1 MKKLLF
7 LSIALLSLVSCSSD
21 DNNTVEANAV
31 SFTQASLNLANATT
45 PIELKFAVP
54 TTDVG
59 TLTLSF
65 TETAVVNGTDFTTLP
80 VATSAK
86 TVVIPFEKGVSSVS
100 FTFNK
105 LKEAIEG
112 EVKNV
117 VFTISSSTIN
127 TVVGLNK
134 SIQVN
139 FNQTASLGSILAA
152 TVGGPNQPNQ
162 LYLDLSSGTSKS
174 VNRAAWDFGFYS
186 GTDFRVIINGSV
198 KMAVKKLETADIT
211 LPQEIDANVTVG
223 AGSTLASNG
232 YVDNP
237 TGVLTGAGA
246 GVGTAIAEISATDAD
261 NKVYLVNM
269 GALVGTAVPEKGNVI
284 VDGESRG
291 WKKVRILR
299 SGNGYK
305 IQYADLASTTFTEKT
320 ISKDAALNFTFFSL
334 ASGNTVSVEPE
345 KDKWDLNFTVFTN
358 YLNMGPSGEVTYGYS
373 DFIATNSKGGAK
385 VYQVLVSAGGSYAD
399 FTKANVVEDSFKV
412 SETDQRIIGANWR
425 NGGSQTTLPS
435 IRTDRF
441 YVVKDAAGNYYKV
454 KFLTMLNEAS
464 ERGNVTLEYAIL
476 K

>member
-7 LSIALLSLVSCSSD
+7 LSLFVLSLASCSSD
-21 DNNTVEANAV
+21 DNNTAEVNGVAFA
-31 SFTQASLNLANATT
+31 TTSLNLTAVETPVVINFAAATASAGSVT
-45 PIELKFAVP
+45 V
-54 TTDVG
+54 TY
-59 TLTLSF
+59 
-65 TETAVVNGTDFTTLP
+65 TETAVANGIDYTTLP
-80 VATSAK
+80 ASAAGK
-86 TVVIPFEKGVSSVS
+86 IVVPFEKGVSSVS
-100 FTFNK
+100 FTFKK

-117 VFTISSSTIN
+117 VFTISTNSIN
-127 TVVGLNK
+127 AILGENKTV
-134 SIQVN
+134 QVN
-139 FNQTASLGSILAA
+139 FNETAYTGGVVSAS
-152 TVGGPNQPNQ
+152 VGGPNQPNQ

-186 GTDFRVIINGSV
+186 GSDFRVIINGSL
-198 KMAVKKLETADIT
+198 KMAVKKLETSDIT

-223 AGSTLASNG
+223 AGTTLASNG
-232 YVDNP
+232 FADNP

-246 GVGTAIAEISATDAD
+246 GFGTAIAEISATDAD

-269 GALVGTAVPEKGNVI
+269 GALVSTKVAGTGAVE
-284 VDGESRG
+284 VDGDPRG

-299 SGNGYK
+299 NGSGYK
-305 IQYADLASTTFTEKT
+305 IQYADLTSTTFTEKT
-320 ISKDAALNFTFFSL
+320 VSKDTALNFTFFSL
-334 ASGNTVSVEPE
+334 TSGNTVSVEPE
-345 KDKWDLNFTVFTN
+345 KAKWDLNFTVFTN
-358 YLNMGPSGEVTYGYS
+358 YLNMGSGEVTYGYS
-373 DFIATNSKGGAK
+373 DFITTNSRGGAK
-385 VYQVLVSAGGSYAD
+385 VYQVLVSTGGSYAD
-399 FTKANVVEDSFKV
+399 FTKAKIVEDSFKA

-464 ERGNVTLEYAIL
+464 ERGNVTLEYAML

>member
-7 LSIALLSLVSCSSD
+7 LSIALLSLASCSSD
-21 DNNTVEANAV
+21 DNNPVEANAV
-31 SFTQASLNLANATT
+31 SFAQASVNLTEATT

-54 TTDVG
+54 TVETG
-59 TLTLSF
+59 TLTISF
-65 TETAVVNGTDFTTLP
+65 TETAVVSGTDFTTLP
-80 VATSAK
+80 AATSK
-86 TVVIPFEKGVSSVS
+86 TVVVPFEKGVSSVS

-117 VFTISSSTIN
+117 VFTIASSSAN
-127 TVVGLNK
+127 VVTGLNK

-152 TVGGPNQPNQ
+152 TVGGPNEPNQ

-186 GTDFRVIINGSV
+186 GNDFRVVINGSV
-198 KMAVKKLETADIT
+198 KMAVKKLETSDIT

-223 AGSTLASNG
+223 AGTTAALNG

-237 TGVLTGAGA
+237 TGVLAGAGA
-246 GVGTAIAEISATDAD
+246 GVGTAIAEVSATDAD

-269 GALVGTAVPEKGNVI
+269 GALVGTEVPKKGSVI
-284 VDGESRG
+284 VDGDSRG
-291 WKKVRILR
+291 WRKVRILR
-299 SGNGYK
+299 NGNGYK
-305 IQYADLASTTFTEKT
+305 IQYAELASTTFTEKT
-320 ISKDAALNFTFFSL
+320 ISKDAAYNFTFFSL
-334 ASGNTVSVEPE
+334 ASGNNVSVEPE
-345 KDKWDLNFTVFTN
+345 KAKWDLNFTVFTN

-373 DFIATNSKGGAK
+373 DFITTNAKGGTK
-385 VYQVLVSAGGSYAD
+385 VYQVLVSAQAYAD
-399 FTKANVVEDSFKV
+399 FTKAKVVEDNFKV
-412 SETDQRIIGANWR
+412 SETDQRIIGATWR
-425 NGGSQTTLPS
+425 NGGSDTTLPS

-454 KFLTMLNEAS
+454 RFLTMLNEAG
-464 ERGNVTLEYAIL
+464 ERGHVTVEYAIL